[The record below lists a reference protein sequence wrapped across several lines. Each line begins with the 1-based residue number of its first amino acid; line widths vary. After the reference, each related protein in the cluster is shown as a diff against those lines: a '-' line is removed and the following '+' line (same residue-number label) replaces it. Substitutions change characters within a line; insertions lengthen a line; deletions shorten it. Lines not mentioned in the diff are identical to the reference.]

1 MGLLDNLFMTQTP
14 DYLTSLLGD
23 TGVQDLNKKALTSGI
38 VNTLIGYAAAPKNQ
52 RLGLGRILAGAY
64 QQGMTGAQGTVDKA
78 TQDYINAQKIGEL
91 KQKAEADKA
100 WADIQDKIYTKTPDV
115 TKQVT
120 TAGGYAPSMDQVAP
134 EQATP
139 IPSLLTSA
147 PTQPVPTEQ
156 PNLLSAQ
163 PADVNAPM
171 DVNAPTVSTAP
182 NFNMVQQP
190 DVTTTQT
197 VAGQPTLNSDLIQQF
212 VTKYPSDER
221 AQKLLTNMEM
231 IKKLGATEKGSH
243 ILTDPEKI
251 AANIV
256 DLNGKPLAGSWQ
268 IDAVTKKIER
278 VVGTEPKAYTDVADR
293 FAKQEFDKPFNEL
306 TQTEAKIVNQKVVD
320 SQRPPTVEEEPLSR
334 DALINSATRYNLLG
348 DTGIRGSGKQSA
360 LDRRRAMNLAALLS
374 KGIDPKDL
382 VVDQMN
388 NKAIQ
393 SGLSDITKK
402 ETSVGAFEKTAL
414 KNANVAQSL
423 SDKYDRVSGMPIL
436 EAWVQKMQGVKGV
449 TNSPQLAAFNVATE
463 TFLDEYSKVT
473 SGSMGSV
480 AVSDTKR
487 ARTAELLSKAYDKDA
502 FNAAIEVMKLDMANR
517 IQGFADEKEL
527 LKSGIQVRQGAQ
539 INPAVKAANT
549 PSYANQTTT
558 PNAPTTTQPVNPTKA
573 YLNNRAIVIKNNQW
587 VYEDTGEAAK

>member
-1 MGLLDNLFMTQTP
+1 MALLDNLFMAQTP

-23 TGVQDLNKKALTSGI
+23 NGVQDLQKKALTSGL
-38 VNTLIGYAAAPKNQ
+38 VNTAIGYLAAPKNQ

-156 PNLLSAQ
+156 SNLLSAQ
-163 PADVNAPM
+163 PT

-190 DVTTTQT
+190 DVTETQIT
-197 VAGQPTLNSDLIQQF
+197 IGKPTLNSDLIQQF
-212 VTKYPSDER
+212 VTKFPSDER
-221 AQKLLTNMEM
+221 AQKLLANMEM

-243 ILTDPEKI
+243 ILTDPEKV

-306 TQTEAKIVNQKVVD
+306 SQSEAKIVNQKVVE
-320 SQRPPTVEEEPLSR
+320 SQRPTTVEEEPLSR
-334 DALINSATRYNLLG
+334 QALINAAVRFNINGEEL
-348 DTGIRGSGKQSA
+348 RGSGKQSS
-360 LDRRRAMNLAALLS
+360 LDRRRVRNIAAKLAE
-374 KGIDPKDL
+374 GIDPRDL

-388 NKAIQ
+388 AKATQ
-393 SGLSDITKK
+393 SALSQLTKQ
-402 ETSVGAFEKTAL
+402 ESIVGAFEKTAN
-414 KNANVAQSL
+414 KNADLALKL
-423 SDKYDRVSGMPIL
+423 SNTYDRASGIPVL
-436 EAWVQKMQGVKGV
+436 ETWVQKMQGVKGV

-463 TFLDEYSKVT
+463 TFLNEYSKVT
-473 SGSMGSV
+473 SGSMGAQ
-480 AVSDTKR
+480 AVSDAKIEATKQ
-487 ARTAELLSKAYDKDA
+487 LLSKAYSKES
-502 FNAAIEVMKLDMANR
+502 FEAAIETMKKDMANR
-517 IQGFADEKEL
+517 TQGFTDQKEL
-527 LKSGIQVRQGAQ
+527 LISGIQVRQGAK
-539 INPAVKAANT
+539 INPAIKAANT
-549 PSYANQTTT
+549 PTSTNQLTTT
-558 PNAPTTTQPVNPTKA
+558 NQPAPAQPINPAKA
-573 YLNNRAIVIKNNQW
+573 YLNNRSIVIKNNQW